1 MDSGRQKVVRSFTFP
16 EPPARGSLIEG
27 TLRPETQLL
36 NREDLGRKNGRTMEL
51 YAPGARVAH
60 VEYGDGTVTRADE
73 FHTVVDFDAHGVRM
87 FSSPRVVL
95 RSSAVP
101 APIKVVKRKRAVRA
115 TAK

>member
-1 MDSGRQKVVRSFTFP
+1 
-16 EPPARGSLIEG
+16 
-27 TLRPETQLL
+27 
-36 NREDLGRKNGRTMEL
+36 MEL

-73 FHTVVDFDAHGVRM
+73 FHTIVDFDAHGVHM

-95 RSSAVP
+95 KSSAVP
-101 APIKVVKRKRAVRA
+101 APIKVVKRKRAVRKTA